1 MDDRFS
7 GAAQEMERIDNMDIF
22 SLFTLCGG
30 LAFFLY
36 GMTTMSKS
44 LEKMAGGK
52 LERMLKRMTSNPF
65 KSLLLGAGITIAIQS
80 SSAMTVMLVGLVNS
94 GVMELGQT
102 IGVIM
107 GSNIGTT
114 LTAWIL
120 ALTGIESENVFV
132 NLLKPENFSP
142 VLALIGIILIM
153 GSKKQRRR
161 DIGRILVGFSILM
174 YGMELMKQ
182 SVSPLADM
190 PEFSSLLTAF
200 NNPILG
206 VAVGAIFTGIIQSS
220 AASVGILQALALTG
234 SITYGM
240 AIPIIMGQNIG
251 TCVTALLSSIG
262 VNRNAR
268 RVAVIHISF
277 NIIGTVVCLVLFY
290 GGNLLLDFAFL
301 DASVGALGI
310 AFCHTVFNVFTTIIL
325 LPFSR
330 QLEQLARRVVRS
342 ETTGEQF
349 AFLDPLLLRTPG
361 VAINESAAMTNR
373 MGALAQENL
382 LLALEQLAGWSG
394 EREARIIENEDKLD
408 TYEDRISN
416 YLVEVSQHGVSMDD
430 IRTVSRLLHA
440 VGDFERI
447 GDHALN
453 IQDSARELNDKDLS
467 FSGDAEEELSVVI
480 EALQDILECA
490 VHCFQADD
498 PAAAGEVEPLEEA
511 IDHLIESIRDRHIRR
526 LQSGYCTI
534 QLGFVLNDL
543 LTNFERVSDHC
554 SNIAVSVIQEQGG
567 GLDSHTYL
575 HTVKTGSS
583 FDAELRR
590 DLKKYR
596 LPEES

>member
-1 MDDRFS
+1 
-7 GAAQEMERIDNMDIF
+7 MDIF

-52 LERMLKRMTSNPF
+52 LERLLKRMTSNPF

-120 ALTGIESENVFV
+120 SLAGIESESVFV

-142 VLALIGIILIM
+142 VIALVGIILIM
-153 GSKKQRRR
+153 GSKKQKRR

-174 YGMELMKQ
+174 YGMELMKD

-200 NNPILG
+200 NNPLLG
-206 VAVGAIFTGIIQSS
+206 VLVGAVFTGVIQSS
-220 AASVGILQALALTG
+220 AASVGILQALAMTG

-240 AIPIIMGQNIG
+240 AVPIIMGQNIG
-251 TCVTALLSSIG
+251 TCVTALISSIG
-262 VNRNAR
+262 VNRNAK
-268 RVAVIHISF
+268 RVSVIHISF
-277 NIIGTVVCLVLFY
+277 NVIGTVVGLILFY
-290 GGNLLLDFAFL
+290 GGNLLFHFPFMNA
-301 DASVGALGI
+301 AVGAVGI
-310 AFCHTVFNVFTTIIL
+310 AFCHTVFNVFTTLLL

-330 QLEQLARRVVRS
+330 QLEKLARRAISDETRS
-342 ETTGEQF
+342 EQF

-361 VAINESAAMTNR
+361 VAISECVSMTNQ
-373 MGALAQENL
+373 MGAVAHENL
-382 LLALEQLAGWSG
+382 LDAVRQLSDYQEA
-394 EREARIIENEDKLD
+394 REALITENEDKLD
-408 TYEDRISN
+408 IYEDRLGD
-416 YLVEVSQHGVSMDD
+416 YLVKISQHGVSMSD

-440 VGDFERI
+440 IGDFERI

-453 IQDSARELNDKDLS
+453 LQESARELHEKDLH
-467 FSGDAEEELSVVI
+467 FSDAAKEELEVLLT
-480 EALQDILECA
+480 ALNDIMALA
-490 VHCFQADD
+490 FDSFAAND
-498 PAAAGEVEPLEEA
+498 PMAAREVEPLEET
-511 IDHLIESIRDRHIRR
+511 IDQLIDEIKVRHIHR
-526 LQSGYCTI
+526 LQTGECTI

-554 SNIAVSVIQEQGG
+554 SNIAVCVIESQADDLDPHAYISRLKTDQSFAA
-567 GLDSHTYL
+567 GLD
-575 HTVKTGSS
+575 
-583 FDAELRR
+583 R
-590 DLKKYR
+590 DMAKYR
-596 LPEES
+596 LPQA

>member
-1 MDDRFS
+1 
-7 GAAQEMERIDNMDIF
+7 MDIF

-52 LERMLKRMTSNPF
+52 LERLLKRMTSNPF

-120 ALTGIESENVFV
+120 SLACIESESVFV

-142 VLALIGIILIM
+142 VIALVGIILIM
-153 GSKKQRRR
+153 GSKKQKRR

-174 YGMELMKQ
+174 YGMELMKD

-200 NNPILG
+200 NNPLLG
-206 VAVGAIFTGIIQSS
+206 VLVGAVFTGVIQSS

-251 TCVTALLSSIG
+251 TCVTALLSAIG
-262 VNRNAR
+262 VNRNAK

-277 NIIGTVVCLVLFY
+277 NVIGTAVCLVLFY
-290 GGNLLLDFAFL
+290 GGNAIFHFTFMNQA
-301 DASVGALGI
+301 VGAVGI
-310 AFCHTVFNVFTTIIL
+310 AFCHTVLNVLTTLML

-330 QLEQLARRVVRS
+330 QLEKLARRMIRT
-342 ETTGEQF
+342 EDKAEQF
-349 AFLDPLLLRTPG
+349 AFLDPLLLRTPS
-361 VAINESAAMTNR
+361 VAISECTAMTNR
-373 MGALAQENL
+373 MGELAHRNI
-382 LLALEQLAGWSG
+382 LLAIQQFSDYSE
-394 EREARIIENEDKLD
+394 EREAEIIQNEDKLD
-408 TYEDRISN
+408 IYEDRLGN
-416 YLVEVSQHGVSMDD
+416 YLVQISQHGVSMDD
-430 IRTVSRLLHA
+430 IHTVSRLLHA
-440 VGDFERI
+440 IGDFERV

-453 IQDSARELNDKDLS
+453 LQESSQELHEKELRFSDDAKAELDVLISALEEIMDEAFGS
-467 FSGDAEEELSVVI
+467 FASGDLARARS
-480 EALQDILECA
+480 
-490 VHCFQADD
+490 
-498 PAAAGEVEPLEEA
+498 VEPLEET
-511 IDHLIESIRDRHIRR
+511 IDQLIEEIRMRHIHR
-526 LQSGYCTI
+526 LQTGDCTI
-534 QLGFVLNDL
+534 QLGFILSDL
-543 LTNFERVSDHC
+543 LTNLERVSDHC
-554 SNIAVSVIQEQGG
+554 SNIAISVIEES
-567 GLDSHTYL
+567 DSDMDPHAYL
-575 HTVKTGSS
+575 QDLKTGGA
-583 FDAELRR
+583 FTEDLRE
-590 DLKKYR
+590 DLRKYR
-596 LPEES
+596 LPTV

>member
-1 MDDRFS
+1 
-7 GAAQEMERIDNMDIF
+7 MDIF

-52 LERMLKRMTSNPF
+52 LERLLKRMTSNPF

-120 ALTGIESENVFV
+120 SLAGIESESVFV

-142 VLALIGIILIM
+142 VIALVGIILIM
-153 GSKKQRRR
+153 GSKKQKRR

-174 YGMELMKQ
+174 YGMELMKNA
-182 SVSPLADM
+182 VSPLADM

-200 NNPILG
+200 NNPLLG
-206 VAVGAIFTGIIQSS
+206 VLVGAVFTGVIQSS
-220 AASVGILQALALTG
+220 AASVGILQALAMTG

-240 AIPIIMGQNIG
+240 AVPIIMGQNIG
-251 TCVTALLSSIG
+251 TCVTALISSIG
-262 VNRNAR
+262 VNRNAK
-268 RVAVIHISF
+268 RVSVIHISF
-277 NIIGTVVCLVLFY
+277 NVIGTVVGLILFY
-290 GGNLLLDFAFL
+290 GGNLLFRFPFMNA
-301 DASVGALGI
+301 AVGAVGI
-310 AFCHTVFNVFTTIIL
+310 AFCHTVFNVFTTLLL

-330 QLEQLARRVVRS
+330 QLEKLARRAIKAEDKS
-342 ETTGEQF
+342 GQF

-361 VAINESAAMTNR
+361 VAISECVSMTNR
-373 MGALAQENL
+373 MGALAHENL
-382 LLALEQLAGWSG
+382 LDAVRQLSDYQ
-394 EREARIIENEDKLD
+394 EARETLITENEDKLD
-408 TYEDRISN
+408 IYEDRLGD
-416 YLVEVSQHGVSMDD
+416 YLVKISQHGVSMSD

-440 VGDFERI
+440 IGDFERI

-453 IQDSARELNDKDLS
+453 LQESARELHEKGLH
-467 FSGDAEEELSVVI
+467 FSDAAKEELEVLLA
-480 EALQDILECA
+480 ALNDIMALA
-490 VHCFQADD
+490 FDSFAAND
-498 PAAAGEVEPLEEA
+498 PVAAREVEPLEET
-511 IDHLIESIRDRHIRR
+511 IDQLIEEIRMRHIHR
-526 LQSGYCTI
+526 LQRGECTI
-534 QLGFVLNDL
+534 QLGFVLSDL

-554 SNIAVSVIQEQGG
+554 SNIAVCVIENHADELDRHAYISGLKTDQRFAA
-567 GLDSHTYL
+567 GLD
-575 HTVKTGSS
+575 
-583 FDAELRR
+583 R
-590 DLKKYR
+590 DLAKYR
-596 LPEES
+596 LPQA